1 MSECAIAI
9 VERPTTH
16 RVAHLL
22 LPRLASALGRMV
34 VFIFSIGEPIIE
46 RKPICIEEPSALP
59 FRLITI
65 SGVPGTPTFLEGAEG
80 TEKGF
85 LALRYQVLH

>member
-1 MSECAIAI
+1 MNQNALKWILSYAKDLTAK
-9 VERPTTH
+9 P
-16 RVAHLL
+16 HLL
-22 LPRLASALGRMV
+22 LPRPGLGRMV
-34 VFIFSIGEPIIE
+34 VFIFSSEPIIE

>member
-1 MSECAIAI
+1 
-9 VERPTTH
+9 
-16 RVAHLL
+16 
-22 LPRLASALGRMV
+22 MV
-34 VFIFSIGEPIIE
+34 VFIFSSEPIIE

-85 LALRYQVLH
+85 LALKCHVLHQKGLLSPFH

>member
-1 MSECAIAI
+1 M
-9 VERPTTH
+9 V
-16 RVAHLL
+16 HL
-22 LPRLASALGRMV
+22 V
-34 VFIFSIGEPIIE
+34 VTRSGCVHCQPIIE